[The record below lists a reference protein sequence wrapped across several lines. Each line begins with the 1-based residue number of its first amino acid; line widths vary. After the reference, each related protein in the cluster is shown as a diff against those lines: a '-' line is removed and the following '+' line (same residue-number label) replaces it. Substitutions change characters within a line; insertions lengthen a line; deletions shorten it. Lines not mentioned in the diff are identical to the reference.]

1 MKLLPYG
8 DQALFVDLELPDDEN
23 RMPRTHAI
31 ARALRKRFPERDVVI
46 GVGCLTVHGR
56 DLPYSEVEAIAQ
68 RLLDD
73 PSRSG
78 DPPRLHRVPAIY
90 DGPDLEELA
99 QRTGLSPAE
108 VIEIH
113 TSREYLVEVV
123 GFLPGFAYLGPLDPR
138 LVVPRR
144 PSPRPRV
151 PQNAIGIA
159 GAQTGIYPFA
169 SPGGWNLIARAVDF
183 LAFDPSRE
191 PPIVFLPGDRVRFEP
206 IR

>member
-1 MKLLPYG
+1 MKLSSYG
-8 DQALFVDLELPDDEN
+8 DHALFVDLELPDGED
-23 RMPRTHAI
+23 RMPRTHLI
-31 ARALRKRFPERDVVI
+31 ARTLRERFPESDVVI

-56 DLPYSEVEAIAQ
+56 DVPRSEIEALV
-68 RLLDD
+68 RSLLDG
-73 PSRSG
+73 PSQIG
-78 DPPRLHRVPAIY
+78 DEPRIHRVPAIY
-90 DGPDLEELA
+90 DGPDLEEIA
-99 QRTGLSPAE
+99 ERTGLSRAQ
-108 VIEIH
+108 VIELH
-113 TSREYLVEVV
+113 AGRDYLVEVV
-123 GFLPGFAYLGPLDPR
+123 GFLPGFAYLGPIDPR

-191 PPIVFLPGDRVRFEP
+191 PPIAFTPGDRVRFEP
-206 IR
+206 L